1 MIVAGIIAALI
12 ILLSPTFQQE
22 TTSFLA
28 DTKTPT
34 EKSSESEKH
43 IVAVPSDAVT
53 SSQAGTMEHVNPF
66 VVQEIIDDA
75 ERKSDKTLP
84 TRTLLTSFF
93 KTFLR
98 TVISSQAP

>member
-1 MIVAGIIAALI
+1 MIVAGIVAALI
-12 ILLSPTFQQE
+12 ILLSPAFQQE
-22 TTSFLA
+22 TSTFLS
-28 DTKTPT
+28 DTKNPA
-34 EKSSESEKH
+34 EKSGESEKH

-53 SSQAGTMEHVNPF
+53 SSQAGTIEHVNPF

-75 ERKSDKTLP
+75 ERQSDQPLP

-93 KTFLR
+93 KTLLR